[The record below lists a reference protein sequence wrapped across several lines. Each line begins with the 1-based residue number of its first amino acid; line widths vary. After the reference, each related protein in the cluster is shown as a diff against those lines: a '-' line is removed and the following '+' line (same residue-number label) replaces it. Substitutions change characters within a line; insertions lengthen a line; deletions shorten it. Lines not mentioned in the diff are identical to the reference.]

1 MVIDIGRRQFII
13 LLGGAAAA
21 WPLAVR
27 AQQTEMPVVGFLS
40 SRSPDESKHLVAA
53 FRAGLQTGGGY
64 VEGQNVTIEY
74 RWAEGQYGRLPELA
88 IDLVRRGVVVL
99 VATGGEP
106 SALAAKA
113 ATSTIP
119 IVFSIGG
126 DPVKFGLVASLGRP
140 GGNTTGVSLLTTAP
154 EGKRLGLLKELAP
167 GAGVFG
173 VLINPN
179 SPAAEAQVRALQEA
193 ASAIGR
199 QIQIANA
206 GNDPELAAA
215 FATLVQQRATA
226 LLVTADPFFDTRRD
240 RIVALAGR
248 FKLPAIYQFRDYAV
262 AGGLMSY
269 GISITDG
276 YRQVGVYTG
285 QILKGAKPAD
295 LPVQQPTKFELVI
308 NLKTANALGVKISD
322 NLLSIADEVI
332 E

>member
-1 MVIDIGRRQFII
+1 MVVDIGRRQFMI

-21 WPLAVR
+21 WPLAVH

-154 EGKRLGLLKELAP
+154 EGKRLGLLKD
-167 GAGVFG
+167 GAG
-173 VLINPN
+173 
-179 SPAAEAQVRALQEA
+179 R
-193 ASAIGR
+193 
-199 QIQIANA
+199 
-206 GNDPELAAA
+206 
-215 FATLVQQRATA
+215 
-226 LLVTADPFFDTRRD
+226 
-240 RIVALAGR
+240 GR
-248 FKLPAIYQFRDYAV
+248 FRCAHK
-262 AGGLMSY
+262 S
-269 GISITDG
+269 
-276 YRQVGVYTG
+276 
-285 QILKGAKPAD
+285 
-295 LPVQQPTKFELVI
+295 
-308 NLKTANALGVKISD
+308 
-322 NLLSIADEVI
+322 
-332 E
+332 